1 MLVLMISMMVS
12 LARARAGSQGDVTLY
27 VSPVPLL
34 QVACTGLRE
43 VHSIALVLDSGSSK
57 ISWYVEEIMVRTV
70 GEEEWTSFP
79 CFTWLHAGR
88 RREVRMDVP
97 WATAECCLTRSGVRI
112 AGGHE

>member
-1 MLVLMISMMVS
+1 MS
-12 LARARAGSQGDVTLY
+12 LS
-27 VSPVPLL
+27 LL

-79 CFTWLHAGR
+79 CFTWLHAGPEER
-88 RREVRMDVP
+88 CICA
-97 WATAECCLTRSGVRI
+97 WATAEFPDRSGC
-112 AGGHE
+112 A